1 MRIDIDPRLPL
12 QDDYNTLRTRLYDVF
27 KSMAVQINNLSEG
40 KLKGRYMAALA
51 APTTG
56 TFAKGDVVW
65 NSNPSEAGAAASK
78 YVVTGWICSVA
89 GTPGTWLQMR
99 TLTGN

>member
-1 MRIDIDPRLPL
+1 M
-12 QDDYNTLRTRLYDVF
+12 QDDYSTLRTRLYDVF
-27 KSMAVQINNLSEG
+27 KSIAVQMNNLSEG
-40 KLKGRYMAALA
+40 KLKGRYMATTA
-51 APTTG
+51 APTSG
-56 TFAKGDVVW
+56 TWAKGDVVW

-78 YVVTGWICSVA
+78 YVITGWVCSVA

>member
-1 MRIDIDPRLPL
+1 MRVDIDPRLPTS
-12 QDDYNTLRTRLYDVF
+12 DDYNGLRTRLYDIF
-27 KSMAVQINNLSEG
+27 KTLGVQINGLSEG
-40 KLKGRYMAALA
+40 RMSAKHMALTA

-56 TFAKGDVVW
+56 TWAKGDVVT

-78 YVVTGWICSVA
+78 YVITHWVCTVS
-89 GTPGTWLQMR
+89 GTPGTWVQCR